1 MDFGAGRGARV
12 GSAGDASGA
21 SVHVTAIQIQH
32 LKNLPGDRFDVSR
45 EFINSAS
52 DRPDVQREAVQSFD
66 QVYVK
71 QVLIRSGI
79 SPFHQM
85 EKVVGKSF
93 VRSEIKA
100 SDLFKATGGFKVDM
114 DVKRKHKPRKS
125 TDVPNRFAEKMA
137 LC

>member
-1 MDFGAGRGARV
+1 
-12 GSAGDASGA
+12 
-21 SVHVTAIQIQH
+21 
-32 LKNLPGDRFDVSR
+32 NLPGDRFDVSR

-100 SDLFKATGGFKVDM
+100 TGGFKVDM